1 MQSYISSS
9 NLQGDV
15 RRSLLKMQAR
25 LHLALF
31 LTAALLYSSPSLAQS
46 AAGTSSSDREIIQ
59 ALLHRVE
66 QLEARVAQLE
76 ATNRQPAAP
85 GAQPPMVPQGQPPA
99 VVAPEPSPEQAVE
112 PQRMDAKTLLQIR
125 GFGDTTLH
133 GSDMKGST
141 TSFALGQLNLFVTS
155 DISERFRLLSEIVF
169 EADAPSNAF
178 GVDIERLLLQYSH
191 NDYFNLSVGRY
202 HTDIGFYNTAYHHSA
217 WLQTAVGRPFL
228 FLFEDQG
235 GILPI
240 HNVGAT
246 LTGLIP
252 SGKLGLHYVAEV
264 GNGRASNSWGLNPAA
279 QAVQSVVD
287 ENNGKAVNLA
297 LFARPN
303 AVRGLQVGF
312 SAYHDA
318 LHPITSTKVSEEI
331 LAAHA
336 VLQRPNFEWLNEAMV
351 IRHAVEAGH
360 VFETPGFYS
369 QISKAF
375 GKYRPYFRYQYVN
388 ASDAEPLFP
397 YVGLQ
402 YGPSL
407 GIRFDPTEAVAL
419 KLQYDHGNFRN
430 QTPVNGAQLQ
440 FAFTF

>member
-1 MQSYISSS
+1 MPSYISSS
-9 NLQGDV
+9 DLQPNTQ
-15 RRSLLKMQAR
+15 RSLRLRMLGR
-25 LHLALF
+25 LHLTIF
-31 LTAALLYSSPSLAQS
+31 LTGMLLYSPAALAQS
-46 AAGTSSSDREIIQ
+46 SVETSSSDREVIQ

-76 ATNRQPAAP
+76 ATNRQPGVA
-85 GAQPPMVPQGQPPA
+85 GAQPVTQSPPPA
-99 VVAPEPSPEQAVE
+99 VVAPEPAPERAIE
-112 PQRMDAKTLLQIR
+112 PERMDAKTLLQIR
-125 GFGDTTLH
+125 GFGDMTFH
-133 GSDMKGST
+133 GSDMKNST
-141 TSFALGQLNLFVTS
+141 TSFTLGQLNLFVTS
-155 DISERFRLLSEIVF
+155 DVSEKFRLLSEIVF
-169 EADAPSNAF
+169 EADAPSNSF

-264 GNGRASNSWGLNPAA
+264 GNGRASNSWGLNPSAE
-279 QAVQSVVD
+279 AVQSVVD
-287 ENNGKAVNLA
+287 ENNGKAVNFA

-318 LHPITSTKVSEEI
+318 LHPSTLPKISEGI

-336 VLQRPNFEWLNEAMV
+336 VLQRPSFEWLNEAMV

-360 VFETPGFYS
+360 VFDTPGFYS
-369 QISKAF
+369 QVSKAF
-375 GKYRPYFRYQYVN
+375 GKYRPYLRYQYVN
-388 ASDAEPLFP
+388 ASNAEPLFP

-407 GIRFDPTEAVAL
+407 GLRFDPTEAVAL

-430 QTPVNGAQLQ
+430 QTSVNGAELQ